1 MAVIA
6 RGQIGLTDITDS
18 YSVNLSVDSFTF
30 QGDTTKV
37 KTTQSFTTKVQAMR
51 GATAVSAVVT
61 VTTTLTNTGLTVT
74 DDGDS
79 TSPTLTVQA
88 TTALTDAILRGAALN
103 GQIMLSI
110 LVDGKA
116 TFNKAINLSI
126 ALTGATGA
134 AAYNALL
141 GNEAITIACDK
152 DKKTIAATD
161 VTVPFTI
168 YQGTARKAAAVV
180 VSDLPTGITVKS
192 NTAGTASADGTL
204 TLTIAAASTLGGDD
218 SGEITLAFHLTSATG
233 TLVATKKLSWAKSIT
248 GATGAQGGT
257 GPTGPGAISVV
268 CGNESVSVPCTTGGL
283 VAKAFDIT
291 VPFAA
296 YQGTS
301 RIACTIANPT
311 LPSGMTKKSSS
322 NATTTADG
330 PLVISAAAN
339 GTLGNAATMSGEVT
353 LTFTAASQTI
363 TKKLSWSK
371 VPKGDTG
378 DDGEDAITIVIIPSG
393 GTVFKNSTGSKTL
406 TAHVFR
412 GNAELTSAQ
421 ITALGAVNWYKGS
434 GSTTPIA
441 DGTGTLTITVN
452 ASDVNESE
460 TYEAR
465 LETS

>member
-37 KTTQSFTTKVQAMR
+37 KSTQSFETQVQAMR

-88 TTALTDAILRGAALN
+88 TTALTDAILRGATLN

-134 AAYNALL
+134 GGYSILM
-141 GNEAITIACDK
+141 GNEAVSIACDK
-152 DKKTIAATD
+152 DGNTSEASAITI
-161 VTVPFTI
+161 PFTI
-168 YQGTARKAAAVV
+168 YQGTSRKAATVTA
-180 VSDLPTGITVKS
+180 SGLPSGITAGT
-192 NTAGTASADGTL
+192 NTAGTTSADGSL
-204 TLTIAAASTLGGDD
+204 TLNVASGSNLGGTD
-218 SGEITLAFHLTSATG
+218 SGEITLTFKTG
-233 TLVATKKLSWAKSIT
+233 STTVGTKKLSWAKSIT
-248 GATGAQGGT
+248 GATGQTGGT

-268 CGNESVSVPCTTGGL
+268 CGNESVSIPCTNGGL

-291 VPFAA
+291 VPFAG

-301 RIACTIANPT
+301 RIACTIASPT

-322 NATTTADG
+322 NATTSADG
-330 PLVISAAAN
+330 SLVISVAAN
-339 GTLGNAATMSGEVT
+339 GTLGAAATMSGEVT
-353 LTFTAASQTI
+353 LTFTCSSQTI
-363 TKKLSWSK
+363 TKKLSWAK

-378 DDGEDAITIVIIPSG
+378 DDGEDAVTIVIIPSG

-406 TAHVFR
+406 TAHVFK
-412 GNAELTSAQ
+412 GNAELSSTEIA
-421 ITALGAVNWYKGS
+421 ALGAVNWYKGA
-434 GSTTPIA
+434 GSTTPITNGA
-441 DGTGTLTITVN
+441 DTLTITVS
-452 ASDVNESE
+452 ASEVNESE

>member
-30 QGDTTKV
+30 QGDTTQV
-37 KTTQSFTTKVQAMR
+37 KSTQSFETQVQAMR

-74 DDGDS
+74 DDGDA

-88 TTALTDAILRGAALN
+88 TTALTDAILRGAAVN

-134 AAYNALL
+134 GGYSILM
-141 GNEAITIACDK
+141 GNEAVSIACDK
-152 DKKTIAATD
+152 DGKTSAASAITI
-161 VTVPFTI
+161 PFTI
-168 YQGTARKAAAVV
+168 YQGTSRKAATVTA
-180 VSDLPTGITVKS
+180 SGLPSGITAGT
-192 NTAGTASADGTL
+192 NTAGTTSADGSL
-204 TLTIAAASTLGGDD
+204 TLNVAAASNLGGSD
-218 SGEITLAFHLTSATG
+218 SGEITLTFKTG
-233 TLVATKKLSWAKSIT
+233 STTVGTKKLSWAKSIT
-248 GATGAQGGT
+248 GATGQTGGT

-268 CGNESVSVPCTTGGL
+268 CGNESVSIPCTNGGL

-291 VPFAA
+291 IPFAG

-322 NATTTADG
+322 NATTSADG
-330 PLVISAAAN
+330 SLVISVAAN
-339 GTLGNAATMSGEVT
+339 GTLGAATTMSGEVT
-353 LTFTAASQTI
+353 LTFTCSSQTI
-363 TKKLSWSK
+363 TKKLSWAK

-406 TAHVFR
+406 TAHVFQ
-412 GNAELTSAQ
+412 GNAELSSTEIA
-421 ITALGAVNWYKGS
+421 ALGAVNWYKGA
-434 GSTTPIA
+434 GSTTPITNGA
-441 DGTGTLTITVN
+441 DTLTITVS

>member
-37 KTTQSFTTKVQAMR
+37 KSTQSFETQVQAMR

-74 DDGDS
+74 EDGDS

-88 TTALTDAILRGAALN
+88 TTALTDAILRGATLN

-134 AAYNALL
+134 GGYSILM
-141 GNEAITIACDK
+141 GNEAVSIACDK
-152 DKKTIAATD
+152 DGNTSEASAITI
-161 VTVPFTI
+161 PFTI
-168 YQGTARKAAAVV
+168 YQGTTRKAATVTA
-180 VSDLPTGITVKS
+180 SGLPSGITAGT
-192 NTAGTASADGTL
+192 NTAGTTSADGSL
-204 TLTIAAASTLGGDD
+204 TLNVAAGSNLGGTD
-218 SGEITLAFHLTSATG
+218 SGEITLTFKTG
-233 TLVATKKLSWAKSIT
+233 STTVGTKKLSWAKSIT
-248 GATGAQGGT
+248 GATGQTGGT

-268 CGNESVSVPCTTGGL
+268 CGNESVSIPCTNGGL

-291 VPFAA
+291 VPFAG

-301 RIACTIANPT
+301 RIACTIASPT

-322 NATTTADG
+322 NATTSADG
-330 PLVISAAAN
+330 SLVISVAAN
-339 GTLGNAATMSGEVT
+339 GTLGAAATMSGEVT
-353 LTFTAASQTI
+353 LTFTCSGQTI
-363 TKKLSWSK
+363 TKKLSWAK

-406 TAHVFR
+406 TAHVFK
-412 GNAELTSAQ
+412 GNAELTSTE
-421 ITALGAVNWYKGS
+421 ITALGAVNWYKGA
-434 GSTTPIA
+434 GSTTPVTN
-441 DGTGTLTITVN
+441 GTETLTITVN
-452 ASDVNESE
+452 ASEVNESE

>member
-37 KTTQSFTTKVQAMR
+37 KSTQSFETQVQAMR

-88 TTALTDAILRGAALN
+88 TTALTDAILRGATLN

-134 AAYNALL
+134 GGYSILM
-141 GNEAITIACDK
+141 GNEAVSIACDK
-152 DKKTIAATD
+152 DGNTSEASAITI
-161 VTVPFTI
+161 PFTI
-168 YQGTARKAAAVV
+168 YQGTTRKAATVTA
-180 VSDLPTGITVKS
+180 SGLPSGITAGT
-192 NTAGTASADGTL
+192 NTAGTTSADGSL
-204 TLTIAAASTLGGDD
+204 TLNVAAGSNLGGTD
-218 SGEITLAFHLTSATG
+218 SGEITLTFKTG
-233 TLVATKKLSWAKSIT
+233 STTVGTKKLSWAKSIT
-248 GATGAQGGT
+248 GATGQTGGT

-268 CGNESVSVPCTTGGL
+268 CGNESVSIPCTNGGL

-291 VPFAA
+291 VPFAG

-301 RIACTIANPT
+301 RIACTIASPT

-322 NATTTADG
+322 NATTSADG
-330 PLVISAAAN
+330 SLVISVAAN
-339 GTLGNAATMSGEVT
+339 GTLGAAATMSGEVT
-353 LTFTAASQTI
+353 LTFTCSGQTI
-363 TKKLSWSK
+363 TKKLSWAK

-406 TAHVFR
+406 TAHVFK
-412 GNAELTSAQ
+412 GNAELTSTE
-421 ITALGAVNWYKGS
+421 ITALGAVNWYKGA
-434 GSTTPIA
+434 GSTTPVTN
-441 DGTGTLTITVN
+441 GTETLTITVN
-452 ASDVNESE
+452 ASEVNESE